1 MQFSPKQAAARE
13 NKKKTSF
20 SFCSPLALHIWLTPK
35 VGCGSGKQKE
45 NFFFLLF
52 SSRLA
57 LLLSPE
63 RSTRTKIALQ
73 MINFK
78 MVCKALGSLLFIE
91 ALLLILCLGIGFL
104 YGETDYAT
112 FGLPTAVALVLG
124 ILLKLKGR
132 GADNRMGRRD
142 GFLIVSAAWIV
153 FSLVGMLPFLVGG
166 HTPRVAVAMFE
177 TMSGFTTTGATAFDD
192 VDALPHSILFWRSLT
207 HWMGGLGIVFFTIAL
222 LPNMGQGDLRL
233 FSAES
238 TGLKIG
244 KLHPRISTTARW
256 LWGLYL
262 LLTAACL
269 GAYHLAGMNLFDAAN
284 HALSTIATGGF
295 STHTA
300 SIGYYES
307 KTIEYVSIGF
317 MFISSINFTLLYLL
331 LIKRKWR
338 SVWAD
343 SELRCFLLI
352 LGSVSLIMAVTL
364 CFDGLSVEESVRT
377 ALFNVVSLQSTTGFT
392 ATDFMMWH
400 PALWMLL
407 SIVSVIGACAGSTSG
422 GLKCV
427 RVLTAMKLVVN
438 EFRQKLHP
446 HAVLP
451 VRIGGNTLAAGVAR
465 TVFVFFAVYFLL
477 IFVSAIL
484 MSCMGLPLLDALG
497 LGISAFSNVGPS
509 IGYVVGPLDSWGTL
523 PDAAL
528 YLNAFL
534 MLAGRL
540 EIFSLLL
547 LFVPAFWRNN

>member
-1 MQFSPKQAAARE
+1 
-13 NKKKTSF
+13 
-20 SFCSPLALHIWLTPK
+20 
-35 VGCGSGKQKE
+35 
-45 NFFFLLF
+45 
-52 SSRLA
+52 
-57 LLLSPE
+57 
-63 RSTRTKIALQ
+63 

-78 MVCKALGSLLFIE
+78 MVSKALGSLLFIE
-91 ALLLILCLGIGFL
+91 ALLLSVCLGVGIL
-104 YGETDYAT
+104 YGETDYFT
-112 FGLPTAVALVLG
+112 FGVPTAVALGLG
-124 ILLKLKGR
+124 TWLKVKGR
-132 GADNRMGRRD
+132 HADNRMGRRD
-142 GFLIVSAAWIV
+142 GFFIVSAAWLV

-166 HTPRVAVAMFE
+166 HTPRVSVALFE
-177 TMSGFTTTGATAFDD
+177 TMSGFTTTGATAFDN
-192 VDALPHSILFWRSLT
+192 VDALPHSVLFWRSLT

-262 LLTAACL
+262 LLTAACM
-269 GAYHLAGMNLFDAAN
+269 GAYHLAGMNLFDALN
-284 HALSTIATGGF
+284 HALSTVATGGF

-300 SIGYYES
+300 SIGFYES
-307 KTIEYVSIGF
+307 AVVEYVAIAF
-317 MFISSINFTLLYLL
+317 MFVSSINFTLLYLL
-331 LIKRKWR
+331 VIKGRLR
-338 SVWAD
+338 DVWAD
-343 SELRCFLLI
+343 SELRCFLAILLCVALI
-352 LGSVSLIMAVTL
+352 TSVAL
-364 CFDGLSVEESVRT
+364 CFDGLGVEEAVRT
-377 ALFNVVSLQSTTGFT
+377 AFFNVVSLQSTTGFT

-451 VRIGGNTLAAGVAR
+451 VRLGGKTLGPDVAR
-465 TVFVFFAVYFLL
+465 SVFVFFVAYFLL

-509 IGYVVGPLDSWGTL
+509 IGYAVGPLDSWGVL

-528 YLNAFL
+528 YLNCFL

-547 LFVPAFWRNN
+547 LFVPAFWRSN

>member
-1 MQFSPKQAAARE
+1 
-13 NKKKTSF
+13 
-20 SFCSPLALHIWLTPK
+20 
-35 VGCGSGKQKE
+35 
-45 NFFFLLF
+45 
-52 SSRLA
+52 
-57 LLLSPE
+57 
-63 RSTRTKIALQ
+63 

-78 MVCKALGSLLFIE
+78 MVYKALGSLLFIE
-91 ALLLILCLGIGFL
+91 ALLLLACLGVGLL

-112 FGLPTAVALVLG
+112 FGLPTIVALLIG
-124 ILLKLKGR
+124 IVLKLKGR
-132 GADNRMGRRD
+132 HADNRMGRRD
-142 GFLIVSAAWIV
+142 GFLIVSSAWMV

-166 HTPRVAVAMFE
+166 LTPRIAVAFFE

-192 VDALPHSILFWRSLT
+192 IDALPHSVLFWRSLT

-262 LLTAACL
+262 LLTTACTV
-269 GAYHLAGMNLFDAAN
+269 AYHLAGMNFFDAVN
-284 HALSTIATGGF
+284 HALATVSTGGF

-307 KTIEYVSIGF
+307 PLIEYVAIAF
-317 MFISSINFTLLYLL
+317 MFTSSINFTLLYLL
-331 LIKRKWR
+331 LVKRR
-338 SVWAD
+338 LRDVWAD
-343 SELRCFLLI
+343 SELRCFLTI
-352 LGSVSLIMAVTL
+352 LLFTFLTTAVVL
-364 CFDGLSVEESVRT
+364 CFDGLAVEEALRT
-377 ALFNVVSLQSTTGFT
+377 ALFSVMSLQSTTGFT
-392 ATDFMMWH
+392 TIDFMMWH
-400 PALWMLL
+400 PALWILL
-407 SIVSVIGACAGSTSG
+407 SVVSVIGACAGSTSG

-427 RVLTAMKLVVN
+427 RVLTAIKLIAS

-451 VRIGGNTLAAGVAR
+451 IRIGGNTLKSDVAR
-465 TVFVFFAVYFLL
+465 SVFVFFATYFLL

-509 IGYVVGPLDSWGTL
+509 IGYAVGPLDSWANL

-528 YLNAFL
+528 WLNSFL

-547 LFVPAFWRNN
+547 LFVPAFWRSN